1 VKDEFELFEKVLT
14 IFSLPITGWTV
25 AAFVLLFFLRKRIG
39 KWIDQILDGIGA
51 TIGGA
56 WSYRRF
62 MRRYNALVRE
72 RHQTIKLVGIR
83 TEQERRPLI
92 EKAYVPLRLRAREG
106 TIESHIS
113 IEQIAQE
120 ALYSIILGDPG
131 AGKSTLLEYVVQ
143 LFTKPATTRS
153 WLSVVPTPFSR
164 VSARTRLPFYV
175 PLRRCLARNKTLLD
189 DILNPETRILPE
201 AVRQQM
207 PKKFV
212 ERCLKRKEALL
223 LLDGLDEVADDDAYK
238 AVIGKVNDFRQLT
251 PGNTVVVTCRLAGW
265 RADLEPEAN
274 VFLTLSLDFQQQ
286 SDFVRKWYAAILHD
300 AAFRTG
306 AEHSEI
312 SGKAEREADHLL
324 NLLRGREHL
333 RELAGNPL
341 LLALVCLLHRQKK
354 NLPRSRADLYQDCID
369 ILLFQWDQADKD
381 LNQTTP
387 SIEQKKK
394 LLRHLAYKMHK
405 DVHEFESLK
414 SPGGR

>member
-1 VKDEFELFEKVLT
+1 MKDEFELFEKVLT

-153 WLSVVPTPFSR
+153 WLSVVPTPFL
-164 VSARTRLPFYV
+164 TRQCKNAV
-175 PLRRCLARNKTLLD
+175 TILRSVTAMPS
-189 DILNPETRILPE
+189 PE
-201 AVRQQM
+201 QD
-207 PKKFV
+207 
-212 ERCLKRKEALL
+212 AL
-223 LLDGLDEVADDDAYK
+223 
-238 AVIGKVNDFRQLT
+238 R
-251 PGNTVVVTCRLAGW
+251 
-265 RADLEPEAN
+265 
-274 VFLTLSLDFQQQ
+274 
-286 SDFVRKWYAAILHD
+286 
-300 AAFRTG
+300 
-306 AEHSEI
+306 
-312 SGKAEREADHLL
+312 
-324 NLLRGREHL
+324 
-333 RELAGNPL
+333 
-341 LLALVCLLHRQKK
+341 
-354 NLPRSRADLYQDCID
+354 
-369 ILLFQWDQADKD
+369 
-381 LNQTTP
+381 
-387 SIEQKKK
+387 
-394 LLRHLAYKMHK
+394 
-405 DVHEFESLK
+405 
-414 SPGGR
+414 